1 MHNINTLTLV
11 HLYIEIALVFGYNR
25 LNKSINYIFLRRQ
38 SHMSKYFKDVNT
50 LEELRRQYRDLLK
63 KYHPDNANGST
74 QATQEINA
82 EYDRL
87 FKALKNR
94 HESKS
99 ADNKESNA
107 KTDFNNMKYDFSED
121 AKLREVLQQIITFEG
136 INIEIVG
143 CWIWVDGN
151 TYDYKDTLK
160 SIGFKWAREKKKWY
174 FHTEAFRKRSHK
186 KLSMDDIRNYYG
198 STEVETDGTKRLR
211 QAFA

>member
-1 MHNINTLTLV
+1 
-11 HLYIEIALVFGYNR
+11 
-25 LNKSINYIFLRRQ
+25 
-38 SHMSKYFKDVNT
+38 MSKYFKDVNT
-50 LEELRRQYRDLLK
+50 LEELRKQYRDLLK
-63 KYHPDNANGST
+63 KYHPDNTNGST
-74 QATQEINA
+74 EACQESNA

-87 FKALKNR
+87 FKLLKDK

-99 ADNKESNA
+99 ADSKEDST

-121 AKLREVLQQIITFEG
+121 AKLREVLQRIITFEG

-151 TYDYKDTLK
+151 TYEYKATLK
-160 SIGFKWAREKKKWY
+160 KIGFKWASEKKKWY

-186 KLSMDDIRNYYG
+186 KLSMEDIRNYYG
-198 STEVETDGTKRLR
+198 STEVETDGTKRLK

>member
-1 MHNINTLTLV
+1 
-11 HLYIEIALVFGYNR
+11 
-25 LNKSINYIFLRRQ
+25 
-38 SHMSKYFKDVNT
+38 MSKYFKDVNT

-74 QATQEINA
+74 AATQEINS

-87 FKALKNR
+87 FKVLKDR
-94 HESKS
+94 HESKTQDS
-99 ADNKESNA
+99 KERNA

-121 AKLREVLQQIITFEG
+121 AKLREVLQQIITFES

-174 FHTEAFRKRSHK
+174 FHTETFRKRSHK
-186 KLSMDDIRNYYG
+186 KLSMEDIRNYYG
-198 STEVETDGTKRLR
+198 STEVETDGTKRLK
-211 QAFA
+211 QA

>member
-1 MHNINTLTLV
+1 
-11 HLYIEIALVFGYNR
+11 
-25 LNKSINYIFLRRQ
+25 
-38 SHMSKYFKDVNT
+38 MSKYFKDVNT

-74 QATQEINA
+74 EATQEINA

-87 FKALKNR
+87 FKVLKDR
-94 HESKS
+94 HESK
-99 ADNKESNA
+99 ATDNKENNA
-107 KTDFNNMKYDFSED
+107 KTDFNNMKYGFSED

-186 KLSMDDIRNYYG
+186 KLSMEDIRNYYG
-198 STEVETDGTKRLR
+198 STEVETDGTKRLK
-211 QAFA
+211 QA